1 MRRIAVD
8 ANVFVSFFI
17 DRNTAQHAAAR
28 ALIQSAEDGE
38 IAAIVPQAVVFEVAY
53 VVQSQ
58 YAVTGARLATVVKG
72 VTSFPGTQVVDECR
86 WKSVLE
92 IWPDA
97 LTGLGDS
104 DTVCDP
110 GLTPPVPLRPPAFSP
125 ARANPTDRDTSL
137 RRL

>member
-17 DRNTAQHAAAR
+17 DRIAAQHAAAR
-28 ALIQSAEDGE
+28 ALIQGAEDGD

-92 IWPDA
+92 MWPDP

-104 DTVCDP
+104 VIVAVAMATRCDAVATFDRKLANKLQIF
-110 GLTPPVPLRPPAFSP
+110 GLESYF
-125 ARANPTDRDTSL
+125 
-137 RRL
+137 

>member
-1 MRRIAVD
+1 MRSIAVD

-17 DRNTAQHAAAR
+17 DRNAAQHAAAR
-28 ALIQSAEDGE
+28 ALIQSADDGE

-53 VVQSQ
+53 VLQSQ
-58 YAVTGARLATVVKG
+58 YAVTGARLATVIKG

-92 IWPDA
+92 IWPDP

-104 DTVCDP
+104 VIVSVAMATRCDAVATFDRKLANKLRIF
-110 GLTPPVPLRPPAFSP
+110 GLESYF
-125 ARANPTDRDTSL
+125 
-137 RRL
+137 

>member
-17 DRNTAQHAAAR
+17 DRNAAHHAAAR
-28 ALIQSAEDGE
+28 ALIRHAEDGE

-58 YAVTGARLATVVKG
+58 YAVTGDRLATVVKG
-72 VTSFPGTQVVDECR
+72 ITSFPGTQVVDECR

-92 IWPDA
+92 IWPDTLA
-97 LTGLGDS
+97 GLGDS
-104 DTVCDP
+104 VIVAVAMAAHCDAVATFDRKFANKLRIF
-110 GLTPPVPLRPPAFSP
+110 GLQSYF
-125 ARANPTDRDTSL
+125 
-137 RRL
+137 